1 MKKSSKLYNAGLRV
15 IKNLNMKLKLLALV
29 MLLGFGTIHAQK
41 GPTNWFNLDLEKDG
55 INGMSSERAYTD
67 LLKGKTSTTVIVA
80 VIDGGVDPL
89 HEDLKSVMWHNPGEI
104 AGNGIDDDHNGYVDD
119 VYGWNFIG
127 GKDGKN
133 VGSDQLE
140 ITRLYAM
147 YHKKFKNVN
156 ASSLSKKAKKEYDKY
171 LELKDIVLDKQK
183 KSKEGLEQMN
193 STKERLGNA
202 LDALAKA
209 LGDMALTEEN
219 LAKIDASDDQN
230 LGMGIGIAQRSM
242 AEGAT
247 SVQGIKDDIFEQ
259 IQGGLDYYTSQSK
272 YHYNPD
278 FDGRSVVGDNY
289 NNITEKYYGNG
300 DIKGPDAFHGTHV
313 AGIIAADRTNS
324 LGIKGAANNVKI
336 MGVRVV
342 PDGDERD
349 KDVANGI
356 RYAVDNGAQIIN
368 MSFGKSYSWNKDI
381 VDKAMKYAK
390 KHGVLLVHAAGNDAS
405 NNDLGKNFPNDNYR
419 KHGFL
424 GLGAKTCNV
433 WMEIGALSYKKDAD
447 AVATFSNY
455 GKKNVDIFAP
465 GVAIYSTTPDGGY
478 GDASGTSMASPAAA
492 GAAALLLSYY
502 PNLSAKQLKE
512 ILEASG
518 PKQNYSVKQPG
529 SEELVPFSSL
539 SKTGAT
545 VNVYKALEMAK
556 GMKGKRKGKHKF

>member
-1 MKKSSKLYNAGLRV
+1 
-15 IKNLNMKLKLLALV
+15 
-29 MLLGFGTIHAQK
+29 MLLGFGTMHAQK
-41 GPTNWFNLDLEKDG
+41 GPKNWFNLDLEKDG
-55 INGMSSERAYTD
+55 INGMSSERSYAE
-67 LLKGKTSTTVIVA
+67 LLKGKTPKTVVVA
-80 VIDGGVDPL
+80 VIDGGVDPM
-89 HEDLKSVMWHNPGEI
+89 HEDLKGVMWHNPGEI
-104 AGNGIDDDHNGYVDD
+104 PGNGIDDDHNGYVDD

-133 VGSDQLE
+133 VGPDQLE
-140 ITRLYAM
+140 ITRLYVM
-147 YHKKFKNVN
+147 YDKKFKNVN
-156 ASSLSKKAKKEYDKY
+156 PSSSKKAKKEYDKY
-171 LELKDIVLDKQK
+171 LELKDIVFEKQK
-183 KSKEGLEQMN
+183 KAKEGLEQMK

-209 LGDMALTEEN
+209 LDGAPLTEEN
-219 LAKIDASDDQN
+219 LAKIDAGGDPN
-230 LGMGIGIAQRSM
+230 LGMGISIAQRAL
-242 AEGAT
+242 AEGST
-247 SVQGIKDDIFEQ
+247 SVQEIKDDIFEQ
-259 IQGGLDYYTSQSK
+259 IQGGIDYYTSQSK

-289 NNITEKYYGNG
+289 NDVTEKYYGNN

-313 AGIIAADRTNS
+313 SGIIAADRTNN
-324 LGIKGAANNVKI
+324 LGIKGVANNVKI

-368 MSFGKSYSWNKDI
+368 MSFGKSYAWNKDV
-381 VDKAMKYAK
+381 VDKAVKYAK

-405 NNDLGKNFPNDNYR
+405 NNDLGGNFPNDNYR

-424 GLGAKTCNV
+424 GLGAKTCPT
-433 WMEIGALSYKKDAD
+433 WMEIGALSYKKGAD
-447 AVATFSNY
+447 AVASFSNY

-478 GDASGTSMASPAAA
+478 GDASGTSMASPSAA

-502 PNLSAKQLKE
+502 PDLSAKQLKE
-512 ILEASG
+512 IIEASG

-539 SKTGAT
+539 CKTGAT
-545 VNVYKALEMAK
+545 VNVYKALKMAE
-556 GMKGKRKGKHKF
+556 GIKGKRKRKNKF

>member
-1 MKKSSKLYNAGLRV
+1 
-15 IKNLNMKLKLLALV
+15 MKLKLLALV
-29 MLLGFGTIHAQK
+29 MLLGFGTMYAQK
-41 GPTNWFNLDLEKDG
+41 GPQNWFNLDLEKDG
-55 INGMSSERAYTD
+55 INGMSTERAYAE
-67 LLKGKTSTTVIVA
+67 LLEGKSSTTVVVA

-89 HEDLKSVMWHNPGEI
+89 HEDLKGVMWHNPGEI
-104 AGNGIDDDHNGYVDD
+104 AGNGIDDDRNGYVDD

-133 VGSDQLE
+133 VGPDQLE
-140 ITRLYAM
+140 ITRLYVM
-147 YHKKFKNVN
+147 YKNKFMEVDAN
-156 ASSLSKKAKKEYDKY
+156 SLSKKERKEYDKY
-171 LELKDIVLDKQK
+171 LKIKEIVLNKQK
-183 KSKEGLEQMN
+183 KSAEGLEQMQ

-209 LGDMALTEEN
+209 LDGAPLTEES
-219 LAKIDASDDQN
+219 LSKIDAGDDQN
-230 LGMGIGIAQRSM
+230 LGLGIGIATRSI

-247 SVQGIKDDIFEQ
+247 SVQGIKDEIFDQ
-259 IQGGLDYYTSQSK
+259 IQGGLDYYTSQAK

-289 NNITEKYYGNG
+289 NDITEKYYGNG

-313 AGIIAADRTNS
+313 AGIIAADRTNN
-324 LGIKGAANNVKI
+324 LGITGAANNVKI

-381 VDKAMKYAK
+381 VDKALKYAK
-390 KHGVLLVHAAGNDAS
+390 KKGVLLIHAAGNDAS
-405 NNDLGKNFPNDNYR
+405 NNDLGRNFPNDNYR

-433 WMEIGALSYKKDAD
+433 WMEIGALSYEKGED

-502 PNLSAKQLKE
+502 PNLSAKQLKV

-518 PKQNYSVKQPG
+518 SKQSSSVKQPG

-539 SKTGAT
+539 CKTGAT
-545 VNVYKALEMAK
+545 VNVYKALKMAA
-556 GMKGKRKGKHKF
+556 GMKGKRKAKHKF